1 MVKPEYRTTVGMSMK
16 SNEPTKTKSKMKK
29 TMRLLGMTALALVG
43 VVMAGCSNDDNIINT
58 PQQPEDKSNIVTLTT
73 TVGFD
78 EGAEARGTNRALDI
92 DFENKKAVKTFAAGE
107 TMALVYKNTSG
118 NTVKAVS
125 AALEAGDITSGSKS
139 AKFTFELENPDK
151 TQNVTYIYPA
161 AMANADGTVN
171 YDALSTQNG
180 TLTTLSSTLDLATY
194 TAAWDGTSL
203 PTGTLDNQLAVC
215 AITLK
220 NSTGSSTIT
229 SGLTQVTVND
239 GTNTY
244 TVTPTSSTFGTDVI
258 YVAIRPVTA
267 ALSYTAT
274 DGTTNYTKTATSREY
289 AACNFYNLGLR
300 MAVSVPS
307 FTVGVTDGVAKKV
320 FFAPGNLQYTKSTGK
335 WSFMTNQYSTV
346 ETHNQSVGTNYAS
359 QNVVSL
365 FGWGT
370 SGSAPSGQT
379 ARAPYYT
386 TTTNSNYVS
395 NITTTGE
402 SWGTGSEWDW
412 GTAAASDL
420 GSGWRTLTKDEWKYL
435 FNTRT
440 VNNGQGKSY
449 TLGQTVNDVLGVV
462 LYPDDYT
469 GSTYSGSDWSTF
481 EDAGCVFLPAAG
493 YRNGYL
499 VYDVGSLGDYWSSTA
514 YSTSNAYYVRFNSGT
529 VDPANSSSRYR
540 GYSVRLVRPAE

>member
-1 MVKPEYRTTVGMSMK
+1 MK

-180 TLTTLSSTLDLATY
+180 ALTTLSSTLDLATY

-307 FTVGVTDGVAKKV
+307 FTVGVTGGVAKKV
-320 FFAPGNLQYTKSTGK
+320 FFAPGNLQYNASESTYK
-335 WSFMTNQYSTV
+335 WRFAENQYDVIGSW
-346 ETHNQSVGTNYAS
+346 NAS
-359 QNVVSL
+359 SWVDL

-370 SGSAPSGQT
+370 WTGSNPSKV
-379 ARAPYYT
+379 
-386 TTTNSNYVS
+386 TNIS
-395 NITTTGE
+395 TTGSQYSFDDADFSQE
-402 SWGTGSEWDW
+402 SILADATQRSYD
-412 GTAAASDL
+412 
-420 GSGWRTLTKDEWKYL
+420 WRTLSKDEWVYV

-440 VNNGQGKSY
+440 VNGGTGAGKSY
-449 TLGQTVNDVLGVV
+449 TLDATVGSREGVV
-462 LYPDDYT
+462 LYPDNYT
-469 GSTYSGSDWSTF
+469 GAVYSGSNWASF
-481 EDAGCVFLPAAG
+481 EAAGCVFLPGAG
-493 YRNGYL
+493 YRSEGTSMHA
-499 VYDVGSLGDYWSSTA
+499 GGRYWSSTL
-514 YSTSNAYYVRFNSGT
+514 YNSSFAYYVDFNSSNLN
-529 VDPANSSSRYR
+529 PEQYHNRYP
-540 GYSVRLVRPAE
+540 GFSVRLVRPVE